1 MAGSSRRRKAQNE
14 AYGKRCESRHWY
26 WRPWG
31 PWHCSFP
38 WQWARGI
45 TYFRSPKENRS
56 GWTLANGSLLVI
68 VSGVALSGALMSELG
83 VLRMITI
90 LSFAA
95 GFLAASIGV
104 SQIAA
109 GIANKTGRGWALLG
123 GGLNLLVSFFMC
135 VNPVVSWFALT
146 TVWGAYLI
154 ADAITLLL
162 AERWAQTG
170 SRT

>member
-1 MAGSSRRRKAQNE
+1 MWISALVLAALALFFPVAVSTGFAFLITAGVFL
-14 AYGKRCESRHWY
+14 YGLS
-26 WRPWG
+26 
-31 PWHCSFP
+31 
-38 WQWARGI
+38 QGI

-83 VLRMITI
+83 ILRMITI

-109 GIANKTGRGWALLG
+109 GIANKTGREWALLG
-123 GGLNLLVSFFMC
+123 
-135 VNPVVSWFALT
+135 
-146 TVWGAYLI
+146 
-154 ADAITLLL
+154 
-162 AERWAQTG
+162 
-170 SRT
+170 